1 MSEPTPT
8 SSSAEPSRG
17 RRLLISVVL
26 WVYGISITVFL
37 VSIWGRSVASDTGL
51 VSSAASHLVESD
63 FVTSRIEGWFERAL
77 GDVGVADGGTSAQI
91 VALPEVRAAT
101 AELIGEAVVE
111 MAHADDGP
119 VVVDV
124 AAAYRPAVPAVTVA
138 LRTMGME
145 VTEAQ
150 VGAVV
155 DRLEPLVL
163 APESDRPM
171 VGPGSGPARTLTVA
185 TLVGLASLLSSGG
198 LAIYLAED
206 RRQMIKTLLTRLA
219 VSAFTFAVFFRL
231 SAWVMDPRGGRAGVS
246 GAVAEVLVSKLW
258 VPLLITAI
266 AGASAWAVRQRH
278 GSASR
283 WAGGS
288 PSDVPR
294 S

>member
-198 LAIYLAED
+198 LAIYLAQD

-266 AGASAWAVRQRH
+266 AGASAWAVRQRQT
-278 GSASR
+278 A
-283 WAGGS
+283 
-288 PSDVPR
+288 VR
-294 S
+294 SET

>member
-17 RRLLISVVL
+17 RRLLVSVVL

-101 AELIGEAVVE
+101 AELIGEAVVA

-266 AGASAWAVRQRH
+266 AGASAWAVRQRQT
-278 GSASR
+278 A
-283 WAGGS
+283 
-288 PSDVPR
+288 VR
-294 S
+294 SET

>member
-8 SSSAEPSRG
+8 SSSAEPSRS

-101 AELIGEAVVE
+101 AELIGEAVVA

-266 AGASAWAVRQRH
+266 AGASAWAVRQRQT
-278 GSASR
+278 A
-283 WAGGS
+283 
-288 PSDVPR
+288 VR
-294 S
+294 SET

>member
-8 SSSAEPSRG
+8 SSSAEPSRS

-101 AELIGEAVVE
+101 AELIGEAVVA

-266 AGASAWAVRQRH
+266 AGASAWAVRQRQT
-278 GSASR
+278 A
-283 WAGGS
+283 
-288 PSDVPR
+288 VR
-294 S
+294 SES

>member
-8 SSSAEPSRG
+8 SSSAEPSRS

-266 AGASAWAVRQRH
+266 AGASAWAVRQRQT
-278 GSASR
+278 
-283 WAGGS
+283 
-288 PSDVPR
+288 PVR
-294 S
+294 SET

>member
-266 AGASAWAVRQRH
+266 AGASAWAVRQRQT
-278 GSASR
+278 A
-283 WAGGS
+283 
-288 PSDVPR
+288 VR
-294 S
+294 SET

>member
-8 SSSAEPSRG
+8 SSSAEPSRS

-266 AGASAWAVRQRH
+266 AGASAWAVRQRQT
-278 GSASR
+278 A
-283 WAGGS
+283 
-288 PSDVPR
+288 VR
-294 S
+294 SET

>member
-1 MSEPTPT
+1 MHDPVSEPTPT
-8 SSSAEPSRG
+8 SSSAEPSRS

-101 AELIGEAVVE
+101 AELIGEAVVA

-198 LAIYLAED
+198 LAIYLAQD

-266 AGASAWAVRQRH
+266 AGASAWAVRQRQT
-278 GSASR
+278 A
-283 WAGGS
+283 
-288 PSDVPR
+288 VR
-294 S
+294 SET

>member
-101 AELIGEAVVE
+101 AELIGEAVVA

-266 AGASAWAVRQRH
+266 AGASAWAVRQRQT
-278 GSASR
+278 A
-283 WAGGS
+283 
-288 PSDVPR
+288 VR
-294 S
+294 SES

>member
-8 SSSAEPSRG
+8 SSSAEPSRS

-101 AELIGEAVVE
+101 AELIGEAVVA

-198 LAIYLAED
+198 LAIYLAQD

-266 AGASAWAVRQRH
+266 AGASAWAVRQRQT
-278 GSASR
+278 A
-283 WAGGS
+283 
-288 PSDVPR
+288 VR
-294 S
+294 SET

>member
-1 MSEPTPT
+1 
-8 SSSAEPSRG
+8 
-17 RRLLISVVL
+17 
-26 WVYGISITVFL
+26 
-37 VSIWGRSVASDTGL
+37 RSVASDTGL

-101 AELIGEAVVE
+101 AELIGEAVVA

-138 LRTMGME
+138 LRTMGRE

-266 AGASAWAVRQRH
+266 AGASAWAVRQRQT
-278 GSASR
+278 A
-283 WAGGS
+283 
-288 PSDVPR
+288 VR
-294 S
+294 SET

>member
-1 MSEPTPT
+1 VSEPTPT

-266 AGASAWAVRQRH
+266 AGASAWAVRQRQT
-278 GSASR
+278 A
-283 WAGGS
+283 
-288 PSDVPR
+288 VR
-294 S
+294 SET